1 MKKIV
6 LLCTTAMLPSVAFA
20 QSTGTVETE
29 KDTIVIT
36 GTRAQKG
43 TSGVVIQ
50 DSTKAK
56 GLITQEFIG
65 RQNPGQTLLNTIN
78 YIPGVNFTQNDA
90 YGSSGGNIRI
100 RGFDGNRVSVTF
112 DGVPLNDSGN
122 YAVFPNQLLDPEL
135 VEQVNVNLGATDVDS
150 PTASA
155 AGGTVN
161 FRSLIP
167 TNDMGFLVDGSIGS
181 FNFARA
187 FGMFQTGTLT
197 SFGTKAWFA
206 ASRNTYDHWRGE
218 GRISK
223 WQINGKIYQ
232 PLGNNGDFVSVAG
245 HYNQNRNNNYNNPT
259 LSDLRNIAAI
269 GAANVGP
276 TNPTTFPV
284 VVGNFTE
291 SQWDAVNSIV
301 FPKVCRNASGAVVT
315 RVPGVSDPSACFVP
329 ENPIGPAG
337 ANTALQS
344 LSPTNLLGE
353 QINPSNTGNIR
364 GQSRFTLADGVILT
378 IDPTYQYVLANGGSQ
393 GLRLSERD
401 DILRQGTQPTT
412 GCQAPVT
419 AANCGVDLNGDGDTS
434 DSIMVGRP
442 SITNTHRITVIS
454 SLVWRIDPNNT
465 IRVAYTYDRA
475 HHRQTGEYGTT
486 DNNFNFT
493 DPFFGRNGPAIHT
506 ANGTVAQNRD
516 RTSIALL
523 NQLSGQ
529 YIGKFLD
536 QKLRVELGVRSP
548 WFTRDLDQ
556 HCFTPVTS
564 NFPLCVANPTNLLAL
579 PGTTVTPPGGSPIPI
594 GNLPYVI
601 VPPTFNPANANPN
614 NRELWAPFKAT
625 YHYHKILPNVGFT
638 YAVDNALSFFASYAK
653 GLSAPRTDNLYRAPI
668 VTVKP
673 ETTDSFDLGARYI
686 TGRFQAQ
693 ATFWKI
699 NYQNRIVTTFDPDLQ
714 ISVDRN
720 VGKVNSWG
728 FDGGLGFKPIRE
740 LNLIGLLSY
749 NSSKLQEDLLV
760 TNVTYNSASPPA
772 ATTLTPFLYY
782 CSAIPT
788 TGTTKVNVCGR
799 TTGKFVVETPEWQYG
814 GRVEVDIKPF
824 RMGIQ
829 AKHVGPRWA
838 TDVNDVK
845 VVGYTV
851 VDADARLGLEKLMGR
866 KSYVQLNVTNLLNE
880 HYFGNLG
887 TQINAFGAG
896 SSAPRFTPAS
906 TRSIVGTLAIGF

>member
-56 GLITQEFIG
+56 GLITQEYIAK
-65 RQNPGQTLLNTIN
+65 QNPGQSLLNTIN

-90 YGSSGGNIRI
+90 YGSSGGNLRI

-122 YAVFPNQLLDPEL
+122 YAIFSNQLLDPEL

-167 TNDMGFLVDGSIGS
+167 TNDPGILVDGSIGT

-187 FGMFQTGTLT
+187 FGMVQTGRLT

-223 WQINGKIYQ
+223 WQVNGKIYQ
-232 PLGNNGDFVSVAG
+232 PLGSGGDFVSIAG

-259 LSDLRNIAAI
+259 LTDLRTIFGNTVVP
-269 GAANVGP
+269 GTNNNSANP
-276 TNPTTFPV
+276 SAYPV
-284 VVGNFTE
+284 VVGNYSE
-291 SQWDAVNSIV
+291 AQWDAINSIA
-301 FPKVCRNASGAVVT
+301 FQKVCRNSSGAVVT
-315 RVPGVSDPSACFVP
+315 RVPGVSDPSNCFDPTQPPTVASP
-329 ENPIGPAG
+329 GAGNLQNP
-337 ANTALQS
+337 S
-344 LSPTNLLGE
+344 STNLLGE

-364 GQSRFTLADGVILT
+364 GQSRFTLMDGLVLT
-378 IDPTYQYVLANGGSQ
+378 VDPTFQYVLANGGSQ
-393 GLRLSERD
+393 GLRLSETD
-401 DILRQGTQPTT
+401 NILRQSGST
-412 GCQAPVT
+412 V
-419 AANCGVDLNGDGDTS
+419 GVDLNGDGDTL
-434 DSIMVGRP
+434 DSVLVGRP

-454 SLVWRIDPNNT
+454 SLVWRLDPNNT
-465 IRVAYTYDRA
+465 VRVAYTYDRA
-475 HHRQTGEYGTT
+475 HHRQTGEYGRT
-486 DNNFNFT
+486 DNNFNFVN
-493 DPFFGRNGPAIHT
+493 PFFGRNGPPVLT

-529 YIGKFLD
+529 YIGKFFD

-548 WFTRDLDQ
+548 WFVRDLDQ
-556 HCFTPVTS
+556 HCYTPLTS
-564 NFPLCVANPTNLLAL
+564 NFPLCVSNPTTLRPSSTAPNFVIR
-579 PGTTVTPPGGSPIPI
+579 PVNYDTTIATSSD
-594 GNLPYVI
+594 
-601 VPPTFNPANANPN
+601 
-614 NRELWAPFKAT
+614 LWAPFKAH
-625 YHYHKILPNVGFT
+625 YKYHKILPNVGFT
-638 YAVDNALSFFASYAK
+638 YAVDGALSLFASYAK
-653 GLSAPRTDNLYRAPI
+653 GLSAPRTDNLYRAPV
-668 VTVKP
+668 VTVRP

-686 TGRFQAQ
+686 TGRLQAQ

-728 FDGGLGFKPIRE
+728 FDGGIGFKPIRQV
-740 LNLIGLLSY
+740 NLIGLLSY

-782 CSAIPT
+782 CSPIPT
-788 TGTTKVNVCGR
+788 TGSAKVNICGR
-799 TTGKFVVETPEWQYG
+799 TKGKFVVETPEWQYG
-814 GRVEVDIKPF
+814 GRIEFDVKPV

-851 VDADARLGLEKLMGR
+851 VDADARLSLEKFMGK
-866 KSYVQLNVTNLLNE
+866 KSYLQVNVTNLLNE
-880 HYFGNLG
+880 HYFGNLS

-896 SSAPRFTPAS
+896 AAAPRFTPVS

>member
-1 MKKIV
+1 VKKIV

-20 QSTGTVETE
+20 QSTGTIETE

-56 GLITQEFIG
+56 GLVTQEFIA

-100 RGFDGNRVSVTF
+100 RGFDGARVSVTF

-122 YAVFPNQLLDPEL
+122 YAIFPNQLLDPEL

-232 PLGNNGDFVSVAG
+232 PLGNNGDFVSIAG

-259 LSDLRNIAAI
+259 LTDLRNMTII
-269 GAANVGP
+269 GPSTVGT
-276 TNPTTFPV
+276 TNPTTFPT

-291 SQWDAVNSIV
+291 AQWDAINSIV
-301 FPKVCRNASGAVVT
+301 FPKLCRNASGAVVT
-315 RVPGVSDPSACFVP
+315 RVAGTSDPSTCTAP
-329 ENPIGPAG
+329 EEPAG
-337 ANTALQS
+337 LTSQAT
-344 LSPTNLLGE
+344 TNLLGE

-364 GQSRFTLADGVILT
+364 GQSRFTIADGLVLT
-378 IDPTYQYVLANGGSQ
+378 VDPTFQYVLANGGSQ
-393 GLRLSERD
+393 GLRLSETD
-401 DILRQGTQPTT
+401 NILRQT
-412 GCQAPVT
+412 GSSA
-419 AANCGVDLNGDGDTS
+419 GVDLTGNGTISATDFR
-434 DSIMVGRP
+434 MVGRP
-442 SITNTHRITVIS
+442 SITNTHRVTVIS
-454 SLVWRIDPNNT
+454 SLVWRFDPNNT
-465 IRVAYTYDRA
+465 VRIAYTYDRA

-493 DPFFGRNGPAIHT
+493 NPFFGRNGTPILT
-506 ANGTVAQNRD
+506 SQGTIAQNRD

-556 HCFTPVTS
+556 HCYTPLTS
-564 NFPLCVANPTNLLAL
+564 NFPLCVSDPTTLNAF
-579 PGTTVTPPGGSPIPI
+579 GTTKF
-594 GNLPYVI
+594 VI
-601 VPPTFNPANANPN
+601 RPVNYDTTIATSAD
-614 NRELWAPFKAT
+614 LWAPFKAT

-653 GLSAPRTDNLYRAPI
+653 GLSAPRTDNLYRAPV
-668 VTVKP
+668 VTVQP

-686 TGRFQAQ
+686 SGPLQAQ

-728 FDGGLGFKPIRE
+728 FDGGIGYKPVRQ

-749 NSSKLQEDLLV
+749 NSSKLQEDLIV

-788 TGTTKVNVCGR
+788 TGSAKVNICGR
-799 TTGKFVVETPEWQYG
+799 TTGKQVVETPQWQYG
-814 GRVEVDIKPF
+814 GRVEVDVKPF
-824 RMGIQ
+824 RLGVQ
-829 AKHVGPRWA
+829 AKRVSSRFA

-845 VVGYTV
+845 VTGYTT
-851 VDADARLGLEKLMGR
+851 VDADARLSLDKLLGK
-866 KSYVQLNVTNLLNE
+866 KSYFQVNVTNLLNE
-880 HYFGNLG
+880 HYFGNLS
-887 TQINAFGAG
+887 TQINAYGAG
-896 SSAPRFTPAS
+896 NAAPRFTPAS
-906 TRSIVGTLAIGF
+906 TRSIVGTLAIGL

>member
-1 MKKIV
+1 
-6 LLCTTAMLPSVAFA
+6 MLPSIAFA

-56 GLITQEFIG
+56 GLITQEFIA

-100 RGFDGNRVSVTF
+100 RGFDGARVSVTF

-167 TNDMGFLVDGSIGS
+167 ANDPYGLVDASLGS
-181 FNFARA
+181 FNFQRG
-187 FGMFQTGTLT
+187 FVMLNTGQVGPW
-197 SFGTKAWFA
+197 GTKAWFA
-206 ASRNTYDHWRGE
+206 ASRNNYDHWRGK
-218 GRISK
+218 GKISK
-223 WQINGKIYQ
+223 WQVNGKIYQ
-232 PLGNNGDFVSVAG
+232 PLGNGGDFVSIAG

-259 LSDLRNIAAI
+259 ISDLRTIFGSTI
-269 GAANVGP
+269 VPGANNGSA
-276 TNPTTFPV
+276 NPTAYPV
-284 VVGNFTE
+284 TVGNYTE
-291 SQWDAVNSIV
+291 AQWDAIDSIA
-301 FPKVCRNASGAVVT
+301 FQSVCRNLSGAVVT
-315 RVPGVSDPSACFVP
+315 RVPGASDPSNCFDP
-329 ENPIGPAG
+329 SQPPTAAGQTGNLQNPL
-337 ANTALQS
+337 T
-344 LSPTNLLGE
+344 TNLLGE

-364 GQSRFTLADGVILT
+364 GQSRFTLADGLVLT
-378 IDPTYQYVLANGGSQ
+378 VDPTFQYVLANGGSQ

-401 DILRQGTQPTT
+401 NVLRQSGSN
-412 GCQAPVT
+412 V
-419 AANCGVDLNGDGDTS
+419 GVDLNGDGDTL
-434 DSIMVGRP
+434 DSVMVGRP
-442 SITNTHRITVIS
+442 SITNTHRITVLS
-454 SLVWRIDPNNT
+454 SLLWRIDPNNT
-465 IRVAYTYDRA
+465 VRIAYTYDRA

-486 DNNFNFT
+486 DENFNLT
-493 DPFFGRNGPAIHT
+493 NPFFGRNGPAIHT
-506 ANGTVAQNRD
+506 ATGTIAQNRD

-529 YIGKFLD
+529 YIGKFFD
-536 QKLRVELGVRSP
+536 ARLRLELGVRSP

-556 HCFTPVTS
+556 HCYTPLTS
-564 NFPLCVANPTNLLAL
+564 NFPLCVSDPTTLSPNAS
-579 PGTTVTPPGGSPIPI
+579 GTPKF
-594 GNLPYVI
+594 VI
-601 VPPTFNPANANPN
+601 RPVNYDTTIATSAD
-614 NRELWAPFKAT
+614 LWAPFKAK
-625 YHYHKILPNVGFT
+625 YKYHKILPNVGATF
-638 YAVDNALSFFASYAK
+638 ALSNALSVFASYAK

-668 VTVKP
+668 VTVQP
-673 ETTDSFDLGARYI
+673 ETTDSFDLGGRYI

-728 FDGGLGFKPIRE
+728 FDGGLGFKPIRQV
-740 LNLIGLLSY
+740 NLLGLLSY

-760 TNVTYNSASPPA
+760 TNVPYNSALPPP

-782 CSAIPT
+782 CSPIPT
-788 TGTTKVNVCGR
+788 TGTAKVNVCGR
-799 TTGKFVVETPEWQYG
+799 TAGKFVVETPEWQYG
-814 GRVEVDIKPF
+814 GRVELDLSPF
-824 RMGIQ
+824 RVGVQ
-829 AKHVGPRWA
+829 AKHVGSRWA

-845 VVGYTV
+845 VTGYTT
-851 VDADARLGLEKLMGR
+851 VDADARIGLEKLIGQ

-880 HYFGNLG
+880 HYFGNLS

-896 SSAPRFTPAS
+896 NAAPRFTPAS